1 MITLSADTTIAQAI
15 AHASEALQA
24 HSESAK
30 RDAEVLLGHCLE
42 RDRTYLIT
50 WPERCLTAAQAQRFQ
65 HLVIQR
71 IAGHPVAHLLGEREF
86 WSLPLYVNSSTLIPR
101 PDTEVL
107 VEQALQLNL
116 PAAARVLDLG
126 TGTGAIALA
135 LKHSRPHWQVCAVD
149 KMPEAVALAQ
159 RNADRLQLNVQV
171 LQSDWFEQ
179 LKQYSQPTS
188 TERFDL
194 IVSNPPYIDA
204 QDPHLSQGDVRFE
217 PPTALIAANNGL
229 ADIDTIIGNARDYL
243 ANAGW
248 LLIEHGY
255 QQGEAVRTSFA
266 RADYGNIQTIQDYA
280 QLDRVTL
287 GQWRPNY
294 EQ

>member
-1 MITLSADTTIAQAI
+1 MITLTADTTIAQAI
-15 AHASEALQA
+15 TLARDALQS

-30 RDAEVLLGHCLE
+30 LDAEVLLAHCLE

-50 WPERCLTAAQAQRFQ
+50 WPERRLTAAQAHCFQ
-65 HLVIQR
+65 HLLQQR

-86 WSLPLYVNSSTLIPR
+86 WSLPLYVNGSTLIPR

-116 PAAARVLDLG
+116 PTAARVLDLG

-135 LKHSRPHWQVCAVD
+135 LKHSQPHWHVCAVD

-159 RNADRLQLNVQV
+159 RNAERLQLNVQV
-171 LQSDWFEQ
+171 LQSDWFAQ
-179 LKQYSQPTS
+179 LKQYSQPTC
-188 TERFDL
+188 TEKFHL

-204 QDPHLSQGDVRFE
+204 QDPHLNEGDVRFE
-217 PPTALIAANNGL
+217 PHTALIAANNGL
-229 ADIDTIIGNARDYL
+229 ADIDTIIDNARDFL
-243 ANAGW
+243 ANDGW

-255 QQGEAVRTSFA
+255 QQGEAVRASFA
-266 RADYGNIQTIQDYA
+266 GADYGNIQTVQDYA